1 MATFVDGGSAAF
13 DYMIYGERD
22 RGVMG
27 YLQNLNSQVMS
38 HLGTEARA
46 IAESMQSSVDR
57 MYNSDAMRL
66 ARAAVRK
73 VANAYGMNV
82 IYPMT
87 NIGELQHAPDIMI
100 PLIMAEPGI
109 RELYHKQ
116 QCEGYGDRYYDFQ
129 PGVVGEDHHDY
140 QRITDGVFMDCEDD
154 PEAQEAVSYLHLEED
169 DLLDHDQQDGIINI
183 TWEQV
188 KIARLKGIED
198 PTSQFNGTL
207 G

>member
-1 MATFVDGGSAAF
+1 MANFVEGGGAAF
-13 DYMIYGERD
+13 DYMVYGERD

-27 YLQNLNSQVMS
+27 YLQNLNSQVMT

-46 IAESMQSSVDR
+46 IAENLQNSVEK
-57 MYNSDAMRL
+57 MYNSESMRL
-66 ARAAVRK
+66 ARAAVRM

-87 NIGELQHAPDIMI
+87 NIGELQHAPDVMI
-100 PLIMAEPGI
+100 PLIMAQPGI
-109 RELYHKQ
+109 RESFHKQ

-140 QRITDGVFMDCEDD
+140 QRVTDGIFLESEDD
-154 PEAQEAVSYLHLEED
+154 PEACVATSYLHLDEED
-169 DLLDHDQQDGIINI
+169 QLDHDQQDGIIYI

-188 KIARLKGIED
+188 KIAQAKGVED